1 MGPSAEHTALHSRG
15 RAKRL
20 ASENSESQ
28 TEDEETRQTL
38 GSLSV
43 SYTTAGRDVMSN
55 DNNEKKN
62 FLMFVYIYM

>member
-55 DNNEKKN
+55 EKKN
-62 FLMFVYIYM
+62 LMSCSRFVYIYM